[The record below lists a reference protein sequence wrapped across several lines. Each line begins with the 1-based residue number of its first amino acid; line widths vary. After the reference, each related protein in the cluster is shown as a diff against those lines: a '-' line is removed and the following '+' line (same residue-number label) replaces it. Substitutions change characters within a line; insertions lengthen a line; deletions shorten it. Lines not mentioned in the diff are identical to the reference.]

1 MSKIGYL
8 TPDAPAVDLPAYR
21 GERYEALVPDTL
33 DIAERARLATN
44 TLHRATDPDADYEP
58 YWIVVFRSEPAHMFH
73 NCWQSTGWAKWI
85 MATSMARIVSGVEDG
100 RQVEGTQL
108 HAAMKCR
115 ADDGLFYNPIEGR
128 PWAFEWSP
136 VSAGEMR
143 RRSPRPGQILSPMGN
158 GTLMT
163 CLSHYALLDGNPL
176 WKEALRTQL
185 AGMLRMTVDSGDQ
198 SAFWPSFCYGVAEP
212 PDDATLPQVPFE
224 AETSIAAHAMVHA
237 YRALQDD
244 SALDGG
250 RRIINYLRRTFYEE
264 DGTFL
269 ACPGERH
276 RAHFHAHAR
285 GLLAMQEY
293 VEQTGDADV
302 RDFVHRAFR
311 RAKQHLANHEIDTM
325 GGGLAITELP
335 GANLVGFFPEW
346 ANSSMGE
353 KGETCQLTDMI
364 ALALRLGQSGVEEA
378 WDDADRWIRNQLAE
392 DQLTDVGW
400 IDRLPKDVPIQPHA
414 STEDVACRNLGS
426 FTGGPDPN
434 DWAAGLHMH
443 VLGHCCTVN
452 GAKVLYWI
460 WDRIVTHDAGRLDVN
475 LLLNRA
481 SPWADVDSYVPYAG
495 QVDIHVKQP
504 QVTLRVRLPEW
515 ARPGDLVTRVD
526 GTVRE
531 TAQQGRYAVVGEVA
545 PGQTVSASFPLP
557 DRTDHVHIE
566 KRPYTLKRRGNDVI
580 AIDPPGRYLPLYQR
594 QHYASGSP
602 RFRRV
607 ERFIPERVVDW

>member
-1 MSKIGYL
+1 M
-8 TPDAPAVDLPAYR
+8 
-21 GERYEALVPDTL
+21 
-33 DIAERARLATN
+33 
-44 TLHRATDPDADYEP
+44 
-58 YWIVVFRSEPAHMFH
+58 
-73 NCWQSTGWAKWI
+73 
-85 MATSMARIVSGVEDG
+85 
-100 RQVEGTQL
+100 
-108 HAAMKCR
+108 
-115 ADDGLFYNPIEGR
+115 
-128 PWAFEWSP
+128 
-136 VSAGEMR
+136 
-143 RRSPRPGQILSPMGN
+143 
-158 GTLMT
+158 
-163 CLSHYALLDGNPL
+163 
-176 WKEALRTQL
+176 
-185 AGMLRMTVDSGDQ
+185 
-198 SAFWPSFCYGVAEP
+198 
-212 PDDATLPQVPFE
+212 PFE

-237 YRALQDD
+237 FRALQDE
-244 SALDGG
+244 SALDGAK
-250 RRIINYLRRTFYEE
+250 RIINYLRRTFYEE

-302 RDFVHRAFR
+302 RDFVHRAYR

-364 ALALRLGQSGVEEA
+364 ALALRLAQSGIDEA

-392 DQLTDVGW
+392 DQLTNVGW
-400 IDRLPKDVPIQPHA
+400 IDRLPKDIPIQPYA
-414 STEDVACRNLGS
+414 STEDVAERNRGS

-434 DWAAGLHMH
+434 DWAAGVHMH

-460 WDRIVTHDAGRLDVN
+460 WDRIITHDAGRLDVN

-495 QVDIHVKQP
+495 LVDIRVKEP
-504 QVTLRVRLPEW
+504 VTLRVRLPEW
-515 ARPGDLVTRVD
+515 AQPGDLVTSVD
-526 GTVRE
+526 GAVRE
-531 TAQQGRYAVVGEVA
+531 TARQGRYAVVGEVA
-545 PGQTVSASFPLP
+545 PGQTVSCGFPLP
-557 DRTDHVHIE
+557 HRTDHVHIE

-580 AIDPPGRYLPLYQR
+580 AIDPPGCNLPLYQR
-594 QHYASGSP
+594 QHYASGTP
-602 RFRRV
+602 RFYRV
-607 ERFIPERVVDW
+607 ERFIPERVVHW

>member
-21 GERYEALVPDTL
+21 GERYQALIPDTL
-33 DIAERARLATN
+33 DIAERARLVTN
-44 TLHRATDPDADYEP
+44 ALHRATDPAADCEP

-85 MATSMARIVSGVEDG
+85 MATSMARIVSGVEHG
-100 RQVEGTQL
+100 REVEQTQL

-136 VSAGEMR
+136 VSAEEMR

-163 CLSHYALLDGNPL
+163 CLSHYALLDDNPR
-176 WKEALRTQL
+176 WKESLRAQL
-185 AGMLRMTVDSGDQ
+185 AGMLRMTVDAGDQ

-212 PDDATLPQVPFE
+212 PTDARLPQVPFE

-302 RDFVHRAFR
+302 RDFVSRAYR

-353 KGETCQLTDMI
+353 KGETCQLTDMT
-364 ALALRLGQSGVEEA
+364 ALALRLGQSGSEDA

-392 DQLTDVGW
+392 DQLTDVDW

-434 DWAAGLHMH
+434 DWASGVHMH

-460 WDRIVTHDAGRLDVN
+460 WDRILTHEAGRLDVN

-495 QVDIHVKQP
+495 QVDIRVKRP
-504 QVTLRVRLPEW
+504 VTLRVRLPEW
-515 ARPGDLVTRVD
+515 ARPRDLVTRVD

-531 TAQQGRYAVVGEVA
+531 TTQQGRYAVAGEVA
-545 PGQTVSASFPLP
+545 PGQTVTCCFPLP
-557 DRTDHVHIE
+557 NRTDHVHIE

-607 ERFIPERVVDW
+607 ERFIPERVVHW

>member
-1 MSKIGYL
+1 M
-8 TPDAPAVDLPAYR
+8 
-21 GERYEALVPDTL
+21 
-33 DIAERARLATN
+33 
-44 TLHRATDPDADYEP
+44 
-58 YWIVVFRSEPAHMFH
+58 
-73 NCWQSTGWAKWI
+73 
-85 MATSMARIVSGVEDG
+85 
-100 RQVEGTQL
+100 
-108 HAAMKCR
+108 
-115 ADDGLFYNPIEGR
+115 
-128 PWAFEWSP
+128 
-136 VSAGEMR
+136 
-143 RRSPRPGQILSPMGN
+143 
-158 GTLMT
+158 
-163 CLSHYALLDGNPL
+163 
-176 WKEALRTQL
+176 
-185 AGMLRMTVDSGDQ
+185 
-198 SAFWPSFCYGVAEP
+198 
-212 PDDATLPQVPFE
+212 PFE

-237 YRALQDD
+237 FRALQDE
-244 SALDGG
+244 SALDGAK
-250 RRIINYLRRTFYEE
+250 RIINYLRRTFYEE

-302 RDFVHRAFR
+302 RDFVHRAYR

-364 ALALRLGQSGVEEA
+364 ALALRLAQSGLDEA

-400 IDRLPKDVPIQPHA
+400 IDRLPKDIPIQPYA
-414 STEDVACRNLGS
+414 STEDVAERNRGS

-434 DWAAGLHMH
+434 DWAAGTHMH

-495 QVDIHVKQP
+495 RVDVRIKEP
-504 QVTLRVRLPEW
+504 VTLRVRLPEW
-515 ARPGDLVTRVD
+515 AQPGDLVTSVD
-526 GTVRE
+526 GAVRE

-545 PGQTVSASFPLP
+545 PGQTVSCAFPLP
-557 DRTDHVHIE
+557 HRTDHVHIE

-580 AIDPPGRYLPLYQR
+580 AIDPPGCNLPLYQR
-594 QHYASGSP
+594 QHYASGTP
-602 RFRRV
+602 RFCRV
-607 ERFIPERVVDW
+607 ERFIPERVVHW